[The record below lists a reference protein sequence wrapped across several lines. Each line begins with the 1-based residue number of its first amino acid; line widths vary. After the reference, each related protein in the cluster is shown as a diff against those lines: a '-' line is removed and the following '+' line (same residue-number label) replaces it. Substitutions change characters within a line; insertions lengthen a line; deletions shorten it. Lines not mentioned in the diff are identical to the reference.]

1 MTIYFSVIFVET
13 SFNQK
18 STDLSFLKG
27 HRQLWVRTDLNTTFA
42 SLTSIYFNPKSN
54 LRVGYIQKSTSILP
68 GVSFDPQSFTEN
80 LSLSKLLLIP
90 LHYFIIFGEKQCSKE
105 HKQNS
110 RETLRPCAGEIAV
123 VYQSNL
129 RNESVRLASKIIVI
143 YFIQIIWKIDGKG
156 YIYLEKQAVST

>member
-1 MTIYFSVIFVET
+1 MTIYFSVIFVEM

-18 STDLSFLKG
+18 RTDLSFLKG
-27 HRQLWVRTDLNTTFA
+27 HRQLWVRTDQNTTFA
-42 SLTSIYFNPKSN
+42 SLKSVYFNPKSN
-54 LRVGYIQKSTSILP
+54 LRVGYTQKSTSILP

-129 RNESVRLASKIIVI
+129 RNESVRLASK
-143 YFIQIIWKIDGKG
+143 
-156 YIYLEKQAVST
+156 